1 MIDGRRRRGEPPTAE
16 PRPLFGLDGV
26 VRQFSRLG
34 ATLVRHGVTADEVT
48 VVGIL
53 FAIATS
59 VVIGLGYLYVGIVVL
74 TIGGL
79 MDALD
84 GVVAKSAGAASIR
97 GAFFDSVADRI
108 SDAFIF
114 GGVAWYLLE
123 RSDPRAAILPVAILA
138 VSGLISYTRAKA
150 ESLGLNARGGL
161 MERAERLIFL
171 GGALLLHVVMVPLLG
186 ALLLLTTATA
196 VGRFRKVWLQASLD
210 AAKTPAEVVTEQ
222 PVTEQPVTEQPV
234 TTPRVERTA
243 TRLHRS
249 PRIPA
254 GDLQPLAVRLRGVL
268 RTSEDSPTPRSRR
281 SAQRRERRTRTSL
294 RRPQTDY

>member
-1 MIDGRRRRGEPPTAE
+1 MIDGRRRRGEPPVASS
-16 PRPLFGLDGV
+16 RPSFGLAGI

-34 ATLVRHGVTADEVT
+34 TTLVKHGVTADEVT

-59 VVIGLGYLYVGIVVL
+59 VVIGLGYLYIGIVVL
-74 TIGGL
+74 TVGGL

-84 GVVAKSAGAASIR
+84 GVVAKAAGAASVR

-138 VSGLISYTRAKA
+138 VSGVVSYTRAKA
-150 ESLGLNARGGL
+150 ESLGLSASGGL

-171 GGALLLHVVMVPLLG
+171 GLALLLHVVMVPLLG
-186 ALLLLTTATA
+186 VLLALTTATA
-196 VGRFRKVWLQASLD
+196 VGRFRKVWLQASAD
-210 AAKTPAEVVTEQ
+210 ALKPAAQIIAEQ
-222 PVTEQPVTEQPV
+222 PVALPPVV
-234 TTPRVERTA
+234 RTT

-249 PRIPA
+249 PRVPTR
-254 GDLQPLAVRLRGVL
+254 DLQPLAVRLRGVL
-268 RTSEDSPTPRSRR
+268 RTSEEPSTPRPRR
-281 SAQRRERRTRTSL
+281 STQRRERRSRASL

>member
-1 MIDGRRRRGEPPTAE
+1 MIDGRRRRGEPPTADS
-16 PRPLFGLDGV
+16 RPPFGLDRV

-84 GVVAKSAGAASIR
+84 GVVAKSAGAASVR

-138 VSGLISYTRAKA
+138 VSGVVSYTRAKA
-150 ESLGLNARGGL
+150 ESLGLDARGGL

-186 ALLLLTTATA
+186 VLLLLTTLTA
-196 VGRFRKVWLQASLD
+196 VGRFRKVWLQASSEAL
-210 AAKTPAEVVTEQ
+210 KSPAEVVAEQ
-222 PVTEQPVTEQPV
+222 PITML
-234 TTPRVERTA
+234 RVERNA

-249 PRIPA
+249 PRVPA

-268 RTSEDSPTPRSRR
+268 RTSEDSPTPRLRR
-281 SAQRRERRTRTSL
+281 STQRRERRSRTSL
-294 RRPQTDY
+294 RRPQTDH

>member
-1 MIDGRRRRGEPPTAE
+1 MIDGRRRRGEPPTTA
-16 PRPLFGLDGV
+16 PRPPFGLDRV

-34 ATLVRHGVTADEVT
+34 SSLVRHGVTADEVT

-53 FAIATS
+53 FAIATA

-74 TIGGL
+74 TVGGL

-84 GVVAKSAGAASIR
+84 GVVAKTSGAASVR

-123 RSDPRAAILPVAILA
+123 RSDPRAAILPVAILG
-138 VSGLISYTRAKA
+138 VSGIVSYTRAKA
-150 ESLGLNARGGL
+150 ESLGLDARGGL

-171 GGALLLHVVMVPLLG
+171 GGALLLHVVMVPLL
-186 ALLLLTTATA
+186 AVLLVLTTATA
-196 VGRFRKVWLQASLD
+196 VGRFRKVWLQASR
-210 AAKTPAEVVTEQ
+210 ATAEAHVEVVADQ
-222 PVTEQPVTEQPV
+222 PMAPPPVV
-234 TTPRVERTA
+234 RSA
-243 TRLHRS
+243 TRLHRA
-249 PRIPA
+249 PRVPA

-268 RTSEDSPTPRSRR
+268 RTSEESSSPRARR
-281 SAQRRERRTRTSL
+281 STQRRERRNRTSL
-294 RRPQTDY
+294 RRPQSDY

>member
-1 MIDGRRRRGEPPTAE
+1 
-16 PRPLFGLDGV
+16 
-26 VRQFSRLG
+26 
-34 ATLVRHGVTADEVT
+34 VTADEVT

-84 GVVAKSAGAASIR
+84 GVVAKSAGATSVR

-138 VSGLISYTRAKA
+138 VSGVISYTRAKA
-150 ESLGLNARGGL
+150 ESLGLSARGGL

-171 GGALLLHVVMVPLLG
+171 GAALLLHVVMVPLLG
-186 ALLLLTTATA
+186 VLLLLTTATA
-196 VGRFRKVWLQASLD
+196 VGRFRKVWLQASSD
-210 AAKTPAEVVTEQ
+210 ASKSPSEVITEQ
-222 PVTEQPVTEQPV
+222 SVLL
-234 TTPRVERTA
+234 PRVEPTT

-249 PRIPA
+249 PRVPA
-254 GDLQPLAVRLRGVL
+254 GDLQPLGVRLRGVL

-281 SAQRRERRTRTSL
+281 SAQRRERRSRTSL

>member
-171 GGALLLHVVMVPLLG
+171 GAALLLHVVMVPLLG
-186 ALLLLTTATA
+186 VLLLLTTATA
-196 VGRFRKVWLQASLD
+196 VGRFRKVWLQASSD
-210 AAKTPAEVVTEQ
+210 AVKTPAEVVTEQ
-222 PVTEQPVTEQPV
+222 PVTEQPVI
-234 TTPRVERTA
+234 TPRVERTV

>member
-1 MIDGRRRRGEPPTAE
+1 MIDGRRRRGEPPTVRS
-16 PRPLFGLDGV
+16 RPSFGLDGV

-34 ATLVRHGVTADEVT
+34 TTLVKHGVTADEVT

-59 VVIGLGYLYVGIVVL
+59 VVIGLGYLYIGIVVL

-84 GVVAKSAGAASIR
+84 GVVAKAAGAASLR

-138 VSGLISYTRAKA
+138 VSSVISYTRAKA
-150 ESLGLNARGGL
+150 ESLGLSARGGL

-171 GGALLLHVVMVPLLG
+171 GLALLLHVVMVPLLG
-186 ALLLLTTATA
+186 VLLALTTATA
-196 VGRFRKVWLQASLD
+196 IGRFRKVWLQASAEALQP
-210 AAKTPAEVVTEQ
+210 AAQVIVEA
-222 PVTEQPVTEQPV
+222 PVTLPAVV
-234 TTPRVERTA
+234 RTT

-254 GDLQPLAVRLRGVL
+254 GDLQPLAMRLRGVL
-268 RTSEDSPTPRSRR
+268 RTSEESPTPRSRR
-281 SAQRRERRTRTSL
+281 STQRRERRSRTSL

>member
-1 MIDGRRRRGEPPTAE
+1 MIDGRRRRGEPPTTGT
-16 PRPLFGLDGV
+16 RRSFGLEWI

-34 ATLVRHGVTADEVT
+34 TALVRHGVTADQVT

-84 GVVAKSAGAASIR
+84 GVVAKTAGAASVR

-138 VSGLISYTRAKA
+138 VSAVISYTRAKA
-150 ESLGLNARGGL
+150 ESLGLDARGGL

-186 ALLLLTTATA
+186 VLLLLTTATA
-196 VGRFRKVWLQASLD
+196 VGRFRKVWLQASSE
-210 AAKTPAEVVTEQ
+210 AVTAPAEVITEL
-222 PVTEQPVTEQPV
+222 PVTP
-234 TTPRVERTA
+234 PRVQRTTA
-243 TRLHRS
+243 RLHRS

-254 GDLQPLAVRLRGVL
+254 ADLQPLAVRLRGVL
-268 RTSEDSPTPRSRR
+268 RTSEDSPTPRSRK
-281 SAQRRERRTRTSL
+281 SAQRRERRSRTSL
-294 RRPQTDY
+294 RRPQTDH